1 MLFWNK
7 LCVMITV
14 LVWSVQY
21 FQKNDESYLKELC
34 HEIYHEI
41 QTVRADNKLSNLNM
55 YVTSQQIQK
64 KARTDK
70 LEQD

>member
-1 MLFWNK
+1 
-7 LCVMITV
+7 MITV

-21 FQKNDESYLKELC
+21 LKNDESYLKELC

-55 YVTSQQIQK
+55 YLRHSKYKRRHGRKNLNKIK
-64 KARTDK
+64 TDRNC
-70 LEQD
+70 DF

>member
-1 MLFWNK
+1 
-7 LCVMITV
+7 MITV

-21 FQKNDESYLKELC
+21 LKNDESYLKELC

-55 YVTSQQIQK
+55 HFTSQQIQK
-64 KARTDK
+64 KTRTEK